1 MSNRINHH
9 EMANAIRALSIDAIE
24 AANSG
29 HPGLPLGMADVAT
42 VLFSEFL
49 KFDAKDP
56 HWIDRDRFILS
67 GGHGSMLL
75 YSLLYLLGYEDMSL
89 DEIKNFRQLGSKTAG
104 HPEYGHAK
112 GIETTTGPLG
122 QGLANAVGMALSEKL
137 LSEKFGS
144 DLINHKTFV
153 MAGDGDLMEGIS
165 QEAISL
171 AGHLEL
177 NKLILLFDSNNISID
192 GPITKTDSTNQIK
205 RFEASGW
212 NVIEIN
218 GHDVKE
224 IYQAIKNSNTS
235 NKPTMILCR
244 TIIGYGSPNKQG
256 TASVHGSPL
265 GQDEYNLT
273 RKELGIEYE
282 KFQIPSEILKMWRSA
297 GVKGQK
303 QKKIWNDML
312 QKLPASVKK
321 EFTDQIEKLLHP
333 DVFVKLNELKVDLQ
347 KKPQSIATR
356 KASEIC
362 LKNINDITE
371 ITLGGSADLTGSNNT
386 KTDNINPVTAG
397 SYGRYIHYGI
407 REHAMGAIMNGIS
420 LHGGFIPYGGTF
432 LIFSDYCRP
441 AIRLA
446 ALMQQQVIYILTH
459 DSIGLGE
466 DGPTHQPIEQ
476 LSSLRAIPNV
486 NVFRPGSAIETVEC
500 WELALENKTG
510 PSLIALSR
518 QNLNEF
524 RQRLEIDSKHNPCK
538 NGAYCVASN
547 SKTPEFAIFASGSEV
562 NIAIEAYE
570 ELVPLKKA
578 VSVYSVPC
586 LDYFNSQDYDLRQSI
601 INNAACNVV
610 VEAGVSQGWG
620 NILRDNGI
628 FIGMSSF
635 GASGPYK
642 DLYKNFNITKEYI
655 LDVVLNKR

>member
-1 MSNRINHH
+1 MSNQINHY

-24 AANSG
+24 TANSG

-49 KFDAKDP
+49 NFDAKDP
-56 HWIDRDRFILS
+56 DWINRDRFILS

-137 LSEKFGS
+137 LSDKFGN
-144 DLINHKTFV
+144 DLVNHKTFV

-171 AGHLEL
+171 AGHL
-177 NKLILLFDSNNISID
+177 KLKKLTLLFDSNNISID
-192 GPITKTDSTNQIK
+192 GPIAKTDSTNQIK

-212 NVIEIN
+212 NVTEIN
-218 GHDVKE
+218 GHNTKE
-224 IYQAIKNSNTS
+224 IFKAIKDSNSS
-235 NKPTMILCR
+235 DKPTMILCK

-265 GQDEYNLT
+265 GPDEYNLT
-273 RKELGIEYE
+273 RKELGIKYS
-282 KFQIPSEILKMWRSA
+282 KFQIPAEILKMWRSV
-297 GVKGQK
+297 GIRGQK
-303 QKKIWNDML
+303 QKKIWADKL
-312 QKLPASVKK
+312 QKSSPSVKK
-321 EFTDQIEKLLHP
+321 DFKNQIEKFIHP
-333 DVFVKLNELKVDLQ
+333 SVFAKLNELKTDLREE
-347 KKPQSIATR
+347 PQSIATR

-362 LKNINDITE
+362 LKYINDATA

-386 KTDNINPVTAG
+386 KTDNINPVTAEA
-397 SYGRYIHYGI
+397 YGRYIHYGI
-407 REHAMGAIMNGIS
+407 REHAMGAIMNGVS

-446 ALMQQQVIYILTH
+446 ALMQQQVIYVLTH

-486 NVFRPGSAIETVEC
+486 SVFRPGSAIETVEC

-510 PSLIALSR
+510 PSLLALSR

-524 RQRLEIDSKHNPCK
+524 RQSLDLGSKHNPCK
-538 NGAYCVASN
+538 KGAYCVASN
-547 SKTPEFAIFASGSEV
+547 SKKPEFAIFASGSEV
-562 NIAIEAYE
+562 NIAIEAYQ
-570 ELVPLKKA
+570 ELSRLKRE

-586 LDYFNSQDYDLRQSI
+586 LDYFNSQDNDFRKNI
-601 INNAACNVV
+601 ISNATCNIV
-610 VEAGVSQGWG
+610 VEAGVSQGWDK
-620 NILRDNGI
+620 ILRDNGI
-628 FIGMSSF
+628 FIGMSTF

-642 DLYKNFNITKEYI
+642 DLYKNFNITKERIIDVI
-655 LDVVLNKR
+655 LNSK

>member
-1 MSNRINHH
+1 MSNQINHY

-24 AANSG
+24 TANSG

-49 KFDAKDP
+49 NFDAKDP
-56 HWIDRDRFILS
+56 DWINRDRFILS

-89 DEIKNFRQLGSKTAG
+89 DEIQNFRQLGSKTAG

-137 LSEKFGS
+137 LSDKFGS
-144 DLINHKTFV
+144 DLVNHKTFV

-171 AGHLEL
+171 AGHLNL
-177 NKLILLFDSNNISID
+177 KKLTLLFDSNNISID
-192 GPITKTDSTNQIK
+192 GPIAKTDSTNQIK

-212 NVIEIN
+212 NVTEIN
-218 GHDVKE
+218 GHNTKE
-224 IYQAIKNSNTS
+224 IFKAIEDSNSS
-235 NKPTMILCR
+235 DKPTMILCR

-273 RKELGIEYE
+273 RKELGIKYS
-282 KFQIPSEILKMWRSA
+282 KFEIPPEIIKMWRSI
-297 GVKGQK
+297 GIKGQK
-303 QKKIWNDML
+303 QKKIWNDKL
-312 QKLPASVKK
+312 QKSPPSVKK
-321 EFTDQIEKLLHP
+321 EFKDQIEKFIHP
-333 DVFVKLNELKVDLQ
+333 SVFAKLNELKADLREE
-347 KKPQSIATR
+347 PQSIATR

-362 LKNINDITE
+362 LKYINDATA

-386 KTDNINPVTAG
+386 KTDNINPVSAEA
-397 SYGRYIHYGI
+397 YGRYIHYGI

-446 ALMQQQVIYILTH
+446 ALMQQQVIYVLTH

-486 NVFRPGSAIETVEC
+486 SVFRPGSAIETVEC

-510 PSLIALSR
+510 PSLLALSR

-524 RQRLEIDSKHNPCK
+524 RQSLDLESRYNPCK
-538 NGAYCVASN
+538 NGAYCVAS
-547 SKTPEFAIFASGSEV
+547 
-562 NIAIEAYE
+562 
-570 ELVPLKKA
+570 
-578 VSVYSVPC
+578 
-586 LDYFNSQDYDLRQSI
+586 
-601 INNAACNVV
+601 
-610 VEAGVSQGWG
+610 
-620 NILRDNGI
+620 
-628 FIGMSSF
+628 
-635 GASGPYK
+635 
-642 DLYKNFNITKEYI
+642 
-655 LDVVLNKR
+655 

>member
-1 MSNRINHH
+1 MSNQINHY

-24 AANSG
+24 TANSG

-49 KFDAKDP
+49 NFDAKDP
-56 HWIDRDRFILS
+56 DWINRDRFILS

-137 LSEKFGS
+137 LSDKFGN
-144 DLINHKTFV
+144 DLVNHKTFV

-171 AGHLEL
+171 AGHL
-177 NKLILLFDSNNISID
+177 KLKKLTLLFDSNNISID

-212 NVIEIN
+212 NVTEIN
-218 GHDVKE
+218 GHNTKE
-224 IYQAIKNSNTS
+224 IFKAIEDSNSS
-235 NKPTMILCR
+235 DKPTMILCR

-265 GQDEYNLT
+265 GPDEYNLT
-273 RKELGIEYE
+273 RKELGIKYS
-282 KFQIPSEILKMWRSA
+282 KFQIPAEILKMWRSV
-297 GVKGQK
+297 GIKGQK
-303 QKKIWNDML
+303 QKKIWTDKL
-312 QKLPASVKK
+312 QKSSPSVKK
-321 EFTDQIEKLLHP
+321 DFKNQIEKFIHP
-333 DVFVKLNELKVDLQ
+333 SVFAKLNELKTDLREE
-347 KKPQSIATR
+347 PQSIATR

-362 LKNINDITE
+362 LKYINDATA

-386 KTDNINPVTAG
+386 KTDNINPVTAEA
-397 SYGRYIHYGI
+397 YGRYIHYGI
-407 REHAMGAIMNGIS
+407 REHAMGAIMNGVS

-446 ALMQQQVIYILTH
+446 ALMQQQVIYVLTH

-486 NVFRPGSAIETVEC
+486 SVFRPGSAIETVEC
-500 WELALENKTG
+500 WELVLENKTG
-510 PSLIALSR
+510 PSLLALSR

-524 RQRLEIDSKHNPCK
+524 RQSLDLGSKHNPCK
-538 NGAYCVASN
+538 KGAYCVASN
-547 SKTPEFAIFASGSEV
+547 SKKPEFAIFASGSEV
-562 NIAIEAYE
+562 NIAIEAYQ
-570 ELVPLKKA
+570 ELSRLKRE

-586 LDYFNSQDYDLRQSI
+586 LDYFNSQDNDFRKSI
-601 INNAACNVV
+601 ISNATCNIV
-610 VEAGVSQGWG
+610 VEAGVSQGWDK
-620 NILRDNGI
+620 ILRDNGI
-628 FIGMSSF
+628 FIGMSTF

-642 DLYKNFNITKEYI
+642 DLYKNFNITKERIIDVI
-655 LDVVLNKR
+655 LNSK